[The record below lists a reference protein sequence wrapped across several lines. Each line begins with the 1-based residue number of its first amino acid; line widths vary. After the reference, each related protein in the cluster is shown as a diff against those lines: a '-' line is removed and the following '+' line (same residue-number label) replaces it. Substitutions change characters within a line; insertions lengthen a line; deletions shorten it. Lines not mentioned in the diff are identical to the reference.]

1 MKILGKKLFQAL
13 QNYGAY
19 VADDAGWDTHYFC
32 MEKGALEE
40 FRATYG
46 YDFQSTSSRFYQDL
60 MKLFKA
66 LNIVDNN
73 APNNV
78 GGGRTPRA
86 PLAPPIGN

>member
-1 MKILGKKLFQAL
+1 MVLTLLMMQGH
-13 QNYGAY
+13 
-19 VADDAGWDTHYFC
+19 HYFC
-32 MEKGALEE
+32 MEKGVLEE
-40 FRATYG
+40 FAPLG
-46 YDFQSTSSRFYQDL
+46 YDFQSTNGRFYQDL

-78 GGGRTPRA
+78 GLA